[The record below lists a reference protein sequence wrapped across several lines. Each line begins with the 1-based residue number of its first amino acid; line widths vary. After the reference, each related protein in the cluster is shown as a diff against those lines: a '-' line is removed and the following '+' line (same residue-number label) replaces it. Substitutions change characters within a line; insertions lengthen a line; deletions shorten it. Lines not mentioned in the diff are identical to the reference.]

1 MPKSVLDI
9 DIHDEKFK
17 KFADQFKDFKA
28 ETDKLNDVWAQFSVE
43 TKKPRA
49 AIDALDQAVGRAHR
63 SSEKLA
69 KTWATLGGHIESS
82 DKRLSKFER
91 GIKTVERGLA
101 RVARLGMSIGKFA
114 LAAGGIGAFGGL
126 FGMDALANSAM
137 NQQKA
142 ARGLGMPIGQVQAF
156 KTYMQPYLSNPAG
169 ILQSIMNARR
179 TPEGEAALAALGFNP
194 AQYDKPNLNRMG
206 FANEVISRVRSLY
219 VNERKNNPDV
229 PIESVLKAFRV
240 QSLGLGVE
248 DVRRL
253 ANTPQSE
260 LSAVFSREQSAAL
273 QDQLSNKTAS
283 AWAKLK
289 IQLDQAGIA
298 IRNDLIKHL
307 VKLAPQIGM
316 LSKKVEG
323 LINTFLTNK
332 KIGSFINALSTDL
345 SEAVGFLGSAKFKQ
359 DVESFASSVATIA
372 KAALKL
378 SKSLGGFTEKHET
391 LLKDAGLGALGAVGI
406 WAGSKVASLG
416 VKVYR
421 GAKWI
426 GSKFSDDAAAGDSV
440 ASDAGSA
447 GLLGLSATG
456 AALLGGVGGL
466 FYSPSLGN
474 GDLPFP
480 KTKAYYT
487 NAANWRK
494 HNNPGNID
502 PVIDGTKYYR
512 AFPSMAAGYRGI
524 AKLLRGYGKDTI
536 GGLVTHYEGKTA
548 KHLRTHISDISR
560 WMKEAPDAKL
570 NLSNTNTMAE
580 LVTGIARTEERHRMD
595 NRHLYQTVREA
606 IIDGMRTAASGG
618 VRPTAQVANAMH
630 AGRY

>member
-17 KFADQFKDFKA
+17 KFADQLKDFKGEA
-28 ETDKLNDVWAQFSVE
+28 EKLSDVWAQFSVD

-126 FGMDALANSAM
+126 FGMDVLANSAM

-273 QDQLSNKTAS
+273 QDQLSNKTAT

-332 KIGSFINALSTDL
+332 KIGSFINDLSTDL

-359 DVESFASSVATIA
+359 DVESFASSVGTIA

-391 LLKDAGLGALGAVGI
+391 LLKDAGLGALGALGV
-406 WAGSKVASLG
+406 WAGSKVLSLG
-416 VKVYR
+416 AKVYR

-426 GSKFSDDAAAGDSV
+426 GSKFSDDAAAGDSI

-447 GLLGLSATG
+447 AMLGLSATG

-480 KTKAYYT
+480 KTKAYYK
-487 NAANWRK
+487 NPANWRK

-512 AFPSMAAGYRGI
+512 AFPSMAAGYRAI
-524 AKLLRGYGKDTI
+524 ASILGGYGKDTI
-536 GGLVTHYEGKTA
+536 GGLVTEYEGAGA
-548 KHLRTHISDISR
+548 KHLRKHISDISR

>member
-126 FGMDALANSAM
+126 FGMDVLANSAM

-206 FANEVISRVRSLY
+206 FANEVLSRVRALY

-273 QDQLSNKTAS
+273 QDQLSNKTAT

-307 VKLAPQIGM
+307 VKLAPVISLASKKIEGFIREFINSKTLGRWVADFSAGIKYGVHELSAFVKFLKSKEFAADM
-316 LSKKVEG
+316 KTVRADLKILGNAAIIAARALFSIVAVFRSPLFKGAKYIMEGESYLSKKY
-323 LINTFLTNK
+323 
-332 KIGSFINALSTDL
+332 NALGRIL
-345 SEAVGFLGSAKFKQ
+345 FGKK
-359 DVESFASSVATIA
+359 
-372 KAALKL
+372 K
-378 SKSLGGFTEKHET
+378 
-391 LLKDAGLGALGAVGI
+391 
-406 WAGSKVASLG
+406 
-416 VKVYR
+416 Y
-421 GAKWI
+421 
-426 GSKFSDDAAAGDSV
+426 DAAENE
-440 ASDAGSA
+440 
-447 GLLGLSATG
+447 LY
-456 AALLGGVGGL
+456 GGGGL
-466 FYSPSLGN
+466 APMEG
-474 GDLPFP
+474 
-480 KTKAYYT
+480 KYYK
-487 NAANWRK
+487 NPANWRK
-494 HNNPGNID
+494 YNNPGNID

-512 AFPSMAAGYRGI
+512 AFPSMAAGYRAI
-524 AKLLRGYGKDTI
+524 ANRLLSYRKDTI
-536 GGLVTHYEGKTA
+536 GGLVTEYEGAGA
-548 KHLRTHISDISR
+548 KHLRTHIADISR
-560 WMKEAPDAKL
+560 WMKEAPHAKL
-570 NLSNTNTMAE
+570 NLSNPNTMAE

>member
-126 FGMDALANSAM
+126 FGIDALANSAM

-206 FANEVISRVRSLY
+206 FANEVLSRVRALY

-273 QDQLSNKTAS
+273 QDQLSNKTAT

-307 VKLAPQIGM
+307 VKLAPVISLASKKIEGFIREFINSKTLGRWVADFSAGIKYGVHELSAFVKFLKSKEFAADM
-316 LSKKVEG
+316 KTVRTDLKILGNAAIIAARALFSIVAVFRSPLFKGAKYIMEGESYLSKKY
-323 LINTFLTNK
+323 
-332 KIGSFINALSTDL
+332 NALGRILFGKKKYD
-345 SEAVGFLGSAKFKQ
+345 
-359 DVESFASSVATIA
+359 
-372 KAALKL
+372 AA
-378 SKSLGGFTEKHET
+378 EKE
-391 LLKDAGLGALGAVGI
+391 LYGEAGLAPM
-406 WAGSKVASLG
+406 
-416 VKVYR
+416 
-421 GAKWI
+421 
-426 GSKFSDDAAAGDSV
+426 
-440 ASDAGSA
+440 
-447 GLLGLSATG
+447 
-456 AALLGGVGGL
+456 GG
-466 FYSPSLGN
+466 
-474 GDLPFP
+474 
-480 KTKAYYT
+480 KYYT
-487 NAANWRK
+487 NPAHWRK

-512 AFPSMAAGYRGI
+512 AFPSMAAGYRAI
-524 AKLLRGYGKDTI
+524 ANRLLSYRKDTI
-536 GGLVTHYEGKTA
+536 GGLVTEYEGAGA
-548 KHLRTHISDISR
+548 KHLRSHIADISR

-595 NRHLYQTVREA
+595 TRQLYQTVREA

>member
-1 MPKSVLDI
+1 VPKSILDI
-9 DIHDEKFK
+9 DVHDEKFQ
-17 KFADQFKDFKA
+17 KFAAAFGDFKDQA
-28 ETDKLNDVWAQFSVE
+28 DKLGAVWAQFSVE

-91 GIKTVERGLA
+91 SIKAVDRGLA

-126 FGMDALANSAM
+126 FGMDVLANSAM

-206 FANEVISRVRSLY
+206 FANEVLSRVRALY

-273 QDQLSNKTAS
+273 QDQLSNKTAT

-332 KIGSFINALSTDL
+332 KIGTFINDLSTDL

-359 DVESFASSVATIA
+359 DVESFASSVGTIA

-378 SKSLGGFTEKHET
+378 SKSLGGFTERHET
-391 LLKDAGLGALGAVGI
+391 LLKDAGLGAVGI
-406 WAGSKVASLG
+406 WAGSKVLSLG
-416 VKVYR
+416 AKVYR

-487 NAANWRK
+487 NPANWRR

-512 AFPSMAAGYRGI
+512 AFPSMAAGYRAI
-524 AKLLRGYGKDTI
+524 ANRLLSYRKDTI
-536 GGLVTHYEGKTA
+536 GGLVTEYEGAGA
-548 KHLRTHISDISR
+548 KHLRAHIADISR

-595 NRHLYQTVREA
+595 NRQLYQTVREA

>member
-1 MPKSVLDI
+1 MPKSLLDI

-17 KFADQFKDFKA
+17 KFLDQLKDFKGDA
-28 ETDKLNDVWAQFSVE
+28 EKLNSIWTQFSVE

-126 FGMDALANSAM
+126 FGIDALANSAM
-137 NQQKA
+137 NQQKT

-156 KTYMQPYLSNPAG
+156 KTHMQHYLSNPMG
-169 ILQSIMNARR
+169 TLQAIVNARR
-179 TPEGEAALAALGFNP
+179 TPEGQAALDTFGFNP
-194 AQYDKPNLNRMG
+194 EQY
-206 FANEVISRVRSLY
+206 
-219 VNERKNNPDV
+219 NNPDV
-229 PIESVLKAFRV
+229 NKMKFAMELLRRV
-240 QSLGLGVE
+240 KKTFIKEREENPYAPLWTIMTSLRANKFDLSIGDMRNFAASHPGALGALLPKME
-248 DVRRL
+248 
-253 ANTPQSE
+253 T
-260 LSAVFSREQSAAL
+260 AAR
-273 QDQLSNKTAS
+273 QDQISNKTAT

-307 VKLAPQIGM
+307 VKLAPVIAEA
-316 LSKKVEG
+316 SKKVEG
-323 LINTFLTNK
+323 FIRE
-332 KIGSFINALSTDL
+332 FINSKTLGRWVNDFATGIKYGTHELSEFVKFLQSKEFAADMREFRGGLKVLGDSALITARALLKIVEVLRSPAIKTVEYVAGKSIEFNSYLNKEYANLLKDVFGKK
-345 SEAVGFLGSAKFKQ
+345 SYTEHEDKIREAVGLPPLG
-359 DVESFASSVATIA
+359 
-372 KAALKL
+372 
-378 SKSLGGFTEKHET
+378 
-391 LLKDAGLGALGAVGI
+391 
-406 WAGSKVASLG
+406 
-416 VKVYR
+416 
-421 GAKWI
+421 
-426 GSKFSDDAAAGDSV
+426 
-440 ASDAGSA
+440 
-447 GLLGLSATG
+447 
-456 AALLGGVGGL
+456 
-466 FYSPSLGN
+466 
-474 GDLPFP
+474 
-480 KTKAYYT
+480 YYT

-502 PVIDGTKYYR
+502 PVIDGTTYYR
-512 AFPSMAAGYRGI
+512 SFPSMAAGYRGI

-536 GGLVTHYEGKTA
+536 GGLVTEYEGAGA
-548 KHLRTHISDISR
+548 KHLRTHIADISR

-570 NLSNTNTMAE
+570 NLSNQNTMAE

>member
-1 MPKSVLDI
+1 MPRSILDI
-9 DIHDEKFK
+9 DVQDEKFQ
-17 KFADQFKDFKA
+17 KFAAAFGDFKDQA
-28 ETDKLNDVWAQFSVE
+28 DKLGAVWEQFSVD

-126 FGMDALANSAM
+126 FGIDALANSAM

-273 QDQLSNKTAS
+273 QDQLSNKTAT

-307 VKLAPQIGM
+307 VKLAPVISLASKKIEGFIREFINSKTLGRWVADFSAGIKYGVHELSAFVKFLKSKEFAADM
-316 LSKKVEG
+316 KTVRTDLKILGNAAIIAARALFSIVAVFRSPLFKGAKYIMEGESYLSKKY
-323 LINTFLTNK
+323 
-332 KIGSFINALSTDL
+332 NALGRILFGKKKYD
-345 SEAVGFLGSAKFKQ
+345 
-359 DVESFASSVATIA
+359 
-372 KAALKL
+372 AA
-378 SKSLGGFTEKHET
+378 EKE
-391 LLKDAGLGALGAVGI
+391 LYGEAGLAPM
-406 WAGSKVASLG
+406 
-416 VKVYR
+416 
-421 GAKWI
+421 
-426 GSKFSDDAAAGDSV
+426 
-440 ASDAGSA
+440 
-447 GLLGLSATG
+447 
-456 AALLGGVGGL
+456 GG
-466 FYSPSLGN
+466 
-474 GDLPFP
+474 
-480 KTKAYYT
+480 KYYT
-487 NAANWRK
+487 NPAHWRK

-512 AFPSMAAGYRGI
+512 AFPSMAAGYRAI
-524 AKLLRGYGKDTI
+524 ANRLLSYRKDTI
-536 GGLVTHYEGKTA
+536 GGLVTEYEGAGA
-548 KHLRTHISDISR
+548 KHLRAHIADISR

-595 NRHLYQTVREA
+595 NRQLYQTVREA

>member
-126 FGMDALANSAM
+126 FGMDVLANSAM

-206 FANEVISRVRSLY
+206 FANEVLSRVRALY

-283 AWAKLK
+283 AWTKLK

-298 IRNDLIKHL
+298 IRNDLIVHL
-307 VKLAPQIGM
+307 VKLAPVISLASKKIDGFIREFINSKTLGRWVDDFSAGIKHGVHELSAFVKFLKSKEFAADM
-316 LSKKVEG
+316 KTVRTDLKILGNAAIIAARALFSIVAVFRSPLFKGAKYIMEGESYLSKKY
-323 LINTFLTNK
+323 
-332 KIGSFINALSTDL
+332 NALGKIL
-345 SEAVGFLGSAKFKQ
+345 FGKK
-359 DVESFASSVATIA
+359 
-372 KAALKL
+372 K
-378 SKSLGGFTEKHET
+378 
-391 LLKDAGLGALGAVGI
+391 
-406 WAGSKVASLG
+406 
-416 VKVYR
+416 Y
-421 GAKWI
+421 
-426 GSKFSDDAAAGDSV
+426 DAAEKELY
-440 ASDAGSA
+440 GSS
-447 GLLGLSATG
+447 GLAPISG
-456 AALLGGVGGL
+456 
-466 FYSPSLGN
+466 
-474 GDLPFP
+474 
-480 KTKAYYT
+480 KYYK
-487 NAANWRK
+487 NAAHWRK
-494 HNNPGNID
+494 YNDPGNID

-512 AFPSMAAGYRGI
+512 AFPSMAAGYRAI
-524 AKLLRGYGKDTI
+524 ANRLLSYRKDTI
-536 GGLVTHYEGKTA
+536 GGLVTEYEGAGA
-548 KHLRTHISDISR
+548 KHLRTHIADISR

>member
-126 FGMDALANSAM
+126 FGMDVLANSAM

-206 FANEVISRVRSLY
+206 FANEVLSRVRALY

-273 QDQLSNKTAS
+273 QDQLSNKTAT

-307 VKLAPQIGM
+307 VKLAPQIGL

-332 KIGSFINALSTDL
+332 KIGSFINDLSTDL

-359 DVESFASSVATIA
+359 DVESFASSVGTIS
-372 KAALKL
+372 KEALKL
-378 SKSLGGFTEKHET
+378 SKSLGGFTQKHET
-391 LLKDAGLGALGAVGI
+391 LLKDLGIGALAVWG
-406 WAGSKVASLG
+406 GSKIASLG

-421 GAKWI
+421 GARAVYRGGKWV
-426 GSKFSDDAAAGDSV
+426 GSKLAGDDAGD
-440 ASDAGSA
+440 DAGA

-480 KTKAYYT
+480 KTKAYYK
-487 NAANWRK
+487 NPANWRK
-494 HNNPGNID
+494 YNNPGNID

-512 AFPSMAAGYRGI
+512 AFPSMAAGYRAI
-524 AKLLRGYGKDTI
+524 ANRLLSYRKDTI
-536 GGLVTHYEGKTA
+536 GGLVTEYEGAGA
-548 KHLRTHISDISR
+548 KHLRAHIADISR

-595 NRHLYQTVREA
+595 NRQLYQTVREA